1 MLLLTRSQESSFTW
15 WVLLCCNSS
24 QTGHL
29 TIKYQK
35 SKTASTSLQRFASAA
50 RAKELTYVSFQIDT
64 EQIFVYLKEMRRMA
78 NGTQATLLMHI
89 VTVNLATTHH
99 LVEHVSSYISQEIS
113 CGHSATAT
121 ICKSRRVVMWSP
133 LNNIWTLCASSLIM
147 PSAKKKKMH
156 TPSLDFEFCDIMIKP
171 PNTLPTLTMWVWLE
185 RLVRKQ
191 YAARAFRRTARS
203 WSISIII
210 LLCATNS
217 SVTWSSRVTR
227 TAAQCGICSTSIQ
240 CNRLQLMWMRQ

>member
-1 MLLLTRSQESSFTW
+1 MKKSLGIQSCKKRSHFLFWNIDSVKVIERMLLLTRSQESSFTW

-24 QTGHL
+24 QRGHL

-147 PSAKKKKMH
+147 PSAKKNAYAFTRFWILWYNDLNSQH
-156 TPSLDFEFCDIMIKP
+156 VA
-171 PNTLPTLTMWVWLE
+171 NTE
-185 RLVRKQ
+185 
-191 YAARAFRRTARS
+191 
-203 WSISIII
+203 
-210 LLCATNS
+210 
-217 SVTWSSRVTR
+217 
-227 TAAQCGICSTSIQ
+227 QCGSD
-240 CNRLQLMWMRQ
+240 